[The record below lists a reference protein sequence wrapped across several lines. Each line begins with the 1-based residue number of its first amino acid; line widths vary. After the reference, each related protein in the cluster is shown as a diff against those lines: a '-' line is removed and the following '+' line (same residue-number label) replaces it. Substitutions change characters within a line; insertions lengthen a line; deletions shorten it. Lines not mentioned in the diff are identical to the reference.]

1 MKLLKEM
8 DGTSK
13 QTQKVVARYRKQW
26 RDYLQWCRP
35 LTEEKIGAANYNCYY
50 QSTFAEFEHLLPE
63 LPVFEQAAN
72 NNNFH
77 RLPFALS
84 QYRVLL
90 GEFGYTQ
97 EAAFETL
104 DALVSEQ
111 CRQELEHSPA
121 MRGFMGMMH
130 TWPWLF
136 RQLMGTQIR
145 LSEASGWLFDA
156 SEHREASWA
165 FNCTQ
170 CGLMLW
176 LTEQGA
182 PEICPVFCNTD
193 YVTAAYMTGLKLV
206 RTKTIGY
213 GDALCDFG
221 YYGEAWQPDKTLSLK

>member
-1 MKLLKEM
+1 MKLLKEL
-8 DGTSK
+8 DESSK
-13 QTQKVVARYRKQW
+13 QAQKVVARYRKQW
-26 RDYLQWCRP
+26 LDFMQWCRP
-35 LTEEKIGAANYNCYY
+35 LTVEKIGLANYSRYFQCA
-50 QSTFAEFEHLLPE
+50 QAELEQLLPE

-90 GEFGYTQ
+90 GEFGYIK
-97 EAAFETL
+97 ESAFETL

-111 CRQELEHSPA
+111 CRQELDHSPT
-121 MRGFMGMMH
+121 MRSFMGRMH
-130 TWPWLF
+130 TWPWFF
-136 RQLMGTQIR
+136 RRLMGTQIR
-145 LSEASGWLFDA
+145 LTEAKGWLFEPVNKDA
-156 SEHREASWA
+156 FWA

-176 LTEQGA
+176 LEAQRV

-193 YVTAAYMTGLKLV
+193 YVTATYMTGLKLI

-213 GDALCDFG
+213 GDEICDFC
-221 YYGEAWQPDKTLSLK
+221 YERADRPIDERITLR

>member
-26 RDYLQWCRP
+26 RDYMQWCRP
-35 LTEEKIGAANYNCYY
+35 LTEERIGAANYSRYY

-97 EAAFETL
+97 EVAFETL

-111 CRQELEHSPA
+111 CRQEALQRIDE
-121 MRGFMGMMH
+121 RG
-130 TWPWLF
+130 LF
-136 RQLMGTQIR
+136 RLDR
-145 LSEASGWLFDA
+145 
-156 SEHREASWA
+156 
-165 FNCTQ
+165 
-170 CGLMLW
+170 
-176 LTEQGA
+176 EQGRMLGFE
-182 PEICPVFCNTD
+182 PLPKDKEGETRNGIVH
-193 YVTAAYMTGLKLV
+193 
-206 RTKTIGY
+206 
-213 GDALCDFG
+213 LCI
-221 YYGEAWQPDKTLSLK
+221 